1 MLAKSQK
8 TVIGVAG
15 LGLLCSCAAFPGR
28 RGEPVVDPC
37 SVRSAPADTTGWI
50 RNLIYFRFLLPPGF
64 TPDTGRLG
72 YWHGGMRWRD
82 RKGRVLEAVNEHWRE
97 SSFRP
102 FRPVPPG
109 THAECY
115 DVIDGERVL
124 LTTARRHGNYPAT
137 EGRYSVTAWFPDR
150 QSPLGGTV
158 LIGSGPRRADQEFFL
173 ALFRTIDFARDTT
186 RR

>member
-1 MLAKSQK
+1 MLAKSHW

-15 LGLLCSCAAFPGR
+15 LELLCSCAAFAGR
-28 RGEPVVDPC
+28 RGEAVVDPC
-37 SVRSAPADTTGWI
+37 TVRSSPADTTGWI
-50 RNLIYFRFLLPPGF
+50 RSPIYFRLLLPPGF

-82 RKGRVLEAVNEHWRE
+82 RSGRVLEAVNGHWGE

-102 FRPVPPG
+102 PGPVPPG
-109 THAECY
+109 VHAECR

-124 LTTARRHGNYPAT
+124 LTAARRHGNYPAT
-137 EGRYSVTAWFPDR
+137 EGRYSVTAWFPNL
-150 QSPLGGTV
+150 QGSTGGTA
-158 LIGSGPRRADQEFFL
+158 LFGSGPRRADQELFL
-173 ALFRTIDFARDTT
+173 GLFRTIEFARDTT